1 MSLFA
6 FHSRGTHGTFSA
18 WLSLRGEQGCDH
30 HGKGDTQDPLPA
42 LMVDHEL
49 GQAYPREDQG
59 LVGQQGR
66 QQQQQHLEQQGC
78 QQQQQVTEGRQV
90 QEANHLLV
98 QGHQDPPHL
107 KRNLQAEDVQRADGE
122 GGPSCTRPVLLQEG
136 HELVECPQSWR
147 ANPRR

>member
-1 MSLFA
+1 MRPYA

-18 WLSLRGEQGCDH
+18 WLALRGGQGCDH
-30 HGKGDTQDPLPA
+30 HSEGDTQDPLPA

-66 QQQQQHLEQQGC
+66 QQQQH
-78 QQQQQVTEGRQV
+78 QVTEGRQV

-98 QGHQDPPHL
+98 QSHQDPPHL
-107 KRNLQAEDVQRADGE
+107 KRNLQAEDVQLTDGE
-122 GGPSCTRPVLLQEG
+122 GGPSCTRRPVLLQEG
-136 HELVECPQSWR
+136 HELVECPQLWR
-147 ANPRR
+147 VNPRP